1 MHALVGENGA
11 GKSTLI
17 KVISGAE
24 SPDEGTLTV
33 RGHLLRRLDPAT
45 ARSLGIAVVH
55 QQPALFPDLTVAEN
69 LALGAEPGGA
79 WRRVP
84 WRARRTRAQSLLE
97 RVGASIDPDRLV
109 ESLTMPE
116 QQLVEIARAIGADA
130 TLLILDEPTASL
142 TALEVEALLNVV
154 RRLRA
159 QGVGIVYISH
169 RLDEVLAIA
178 DRVTVLRDGR
188 TATTQPA
195 AGVTSN
201 DLVRWMVGDE
211 LPQLAVR
218 RNARNGEAAL
228 ETRGLTSRAAGIR
241 DISLVLRRG
250 EILGLAGLVGSGRT
264 QLAEALFGITPAD
277 AGELLV
283 AGRPVRIESP
293 RDAIRAGLAYVPEDR
308 RRHGVVLEMPIGA
321 NSTLANLAG
330 VSRYGLI
337 DRRSEHATALG
348 YIDALHINAEGPHA
362 DVGTLSG
369 GNQQKVAVARWLE
382 TRPSILI
389 LDEPTQGVD
398 VRSKGEIHRIMQRLA
413 GEGTAVLVISSDLNE
428 VLTVCDRIVVM
439 RDGRIVGEL
448 SRDDATQH
456 AVLALALGTEHV
468 PAERW

>member
-1 MHALVGENGA
+1 
-11 GKSTLI
+11 
-17 KVISGAE
+17 
-24 SPDEGTLTV
+24 
-33 RGHLLRRLDPAT
+33 
-45 ARSLGIAVVH
+45 
-55 QQPALFPDLTVAEN
+55 
-69 LALGAEPGGA
+69 
-79 WRRVP
+79 VP

-228 ETRGLTSRAAGIR
+228 ETRGVTSRAAGIR